1 MTTDLLVGHRIVFF
15 SYFCSAMIVLLILI
29 GVVVFAAVYAVA
41 FLVMFVV
48 AAVKIKNGSI
58 TQDDLKQA
66 TKEYRER
73 KAQKSRRSAAES
85 HDLMRFLGYK

>member
-1 MTTDLLVGHRIVFF
+1 
-15 SYFCSAMIVLLILI
+15 MIALLILI
-29 GVVVFAAVYAVA
+29 GVVVFVAVYAVA

-48 AAVKIKNGSI
+48 AAIKVKKGSI
-58 TQDDLKQA
+58 TQDDLNQA

-73 KAQKSRRSAAES
+73 KAQKSRRSAAEF